1 MGRPVKSFTMSS
13 LSQVLI
19 LSAGEDTAGV
29 GISLKQAFDRWAPEW
44 SARAVRRSSNYIRYP
59 ADIEWS
65 DETLGEIRELYR
77 SADVLHVMERPEILA
92 ELGPTSAKIVVQHLG
107 SYYRN
112 DPIGVSEACQ
122 AIGATEVGG
131 GLDLMLQPH
140 LRFLPLP
147 AADVRSYRK
156 VRRSRVV
163 RIAHAPTNRAM
174 KQTAAII
181 AAVKR
186 LARRHRISFDLIEGQ
201 SWKKCLA
208 RKSQADIYVD
218 ETRLGYGLNAMEC
231 WSMGIPVIS
240 GIADPALRERMI
252 AEFGALPFYE
262 TTEATLEQS
271 IEALVVDPALR
282 REYAD
287 RGHRHVTTVHSSQA
301 VIQRTIELY
310 RAA

>member
-1 MGRPVKSFTMSS
+1 MSS

-29 GISLKQAFDRWAPEW
+29 GIALKQAFDRWAPEW

-59 ADIEWS
+59 ADLEWS

-77 SADVLHVMERPEILA
+77 AANVLHVMERPEILA

-122 AIGATEVGG
+122 AIGATEVAG

-147 AADVRSYRK
+147 AAEVRAYRK
-156 VRRSRVV
+156 ARRSRVV
-163 RIAHAPTNRAM
+163 RIAHAPTNRAV
-174 KQTAAII
+174 KQTDAII

-201 SWKKCLA
+201 PWKKCLA

-271 IEALVVDPALR
+271 IEALVTDPVLR
-282 REYAD
+282 REYAE
-287 RGHRHVTTVHSSQA
+287 RGRNHVTTVHSPQA
-301 VIQRTIELY
+301 VIHKTVELY
-310 RAA
+310 VSD